1 MEERNITP
9 VFVAVTSRFSL
20 SLLSL
25 EKLSIPIIVV
35 NNIEAEEVYAFL
47 AILQARRKDV
57 NVLNVGH
64 CSYSKGLCRA
74 MRYAE
79 DLGFTH
85 VVTVDRLD
93 DSLSE
98 TIDKLV
104 TESIRNPEKF
114 IQASPY
120 DSRKVWPLKRV
131 LPFLK
136 KYSETVGFELFYSL
150 VNEKEALRITFGT
163 PFRQLQWDEIVVG
176 KIRSTISY
184 SQMK

>member
-47 AILQARRKDV
+47 AILQTRRKDV
-57 NVLNVGH
+57 NVLNIGH

-74 MRYAE
+74 MRYAKE
-79 DLGFTH
+79 LGFTH

-93 DSLSE
+93 DSLIE
-98 TIDKLV
+98 TADKLV
-104 TESIRNPEKF
+104 TESVRNPEKF

-120 DSRKVWPLKRV
+120 DSRKVWPLKKV
-131 LPFLK
+131 LLFLE

-150 VNEKEALRITFGT
+150 TNEKDALKIAFET
-163 PFRQLQWDEIVVG
+163 PPFKGLSWDEIIIG
-176 KIRSTISY
+176 KIRSRIRC
-184 SQMK
+184 

>member
-25 EKLSIPIIVV
+25 EKLNTPIIIV
-35 NNIEAEEVYAFL
+35 NNIEAEEIHAFL
-47 AILQARRKDV
+47 AILQAKRKDV
-57 NVLNVGH
+57 NVLNAGH

-93 DSLSE
+93 DSLIE

-104 TESIRNPEKF
+104 TESERNPEKL

-120 DSRKVWPLKRV
+120 DSRKVWPLKKV
-131 LPFLK
+131 LSFLE
-136 KYSETVGFELFYSL
+136 KYSETVGFEFFLF
-150 VNEKEALRITFGT
+150 I
-163 PFRQLQWDEIVVG
+163 G
-176 KIRSTISY
+176 K
-184 SQMK
+184 

>member
-1 MEERNITP
+1 MEDRIITP
-9 VFVAVTSRFSL
+9 VFVAVSSRFSL

-35 NNIEAEEVYAFL
+35 NNIEAEEVHAFL
-47 AILQARRKDV
+47 AILQARRKGV
-57 NVLNVGH
+57 SVLNVGH

-93 DSLSE
+93 DLLVE
-98 TIDKLV
+98 TVDKLV
-104 TESIRNPEKF
+104 TESERNPGKF

-120 DSRKVWPLKRV
+120 DSRKVWPLKKV
-131 LPFLK
+131 LLFLE

-150 VNEKEALRITFGT
+150 ANEGNALKITFEKT
-163 PFRQLQWDEIVVG
+163 FKRLTWDEIIIGV
-176 KIRSTISY
+176 IRLKAKY
-184 SQMK
+184 